1 MLLVA
6 PAVVLMEER
15 RQALTMVV
23 APAVVLMKGRGKALT
38 MVVTSAAVL
47 MVERGLVLKMVVSP
61 AKALMMEERELALT
75 MVVKSAPYPNPGT
88 ALILVVVRKALCMR
102 DIAGLHDCDL
112 FVLSCCLYLNINIWA
127 CRLFLLMYSLCHL
140 VMQPITPRR

>member
-47 MVERGLVLKMVVSP
+47 MVERGLVLKMVESP
-61 AKALMMEERELALT
+61 AKALMMGERELALT

-88 ALILVVVRKALCMR
+88 ALILVVVQKALCMR
-102 DIAGLHDCDL
+102 DIAVDHPPERNDL
-112 FVLSCCLYLNINIWA
+112 DLNDQKEHRSLS
-127 CRLFLLMYSLCHL
+127 
-140 VMQPITPRR
+140 PPGEE